1 MREIKFRGRNYDGI
15 WMYGYLIPTPR
26 PQIHLGNKHCV
37 CACPEKIS
45 RVDVILYEVEESTIG
60 QYTGL
65 KDKNGKEIYE
75 GDIIHVKEF
84 ANEPF
89 NVDFSFDDIRQLSL
103 DDCKGRLLQEYK
115 CIISFIDGNMM
126 AKMISKEDCELYISS
141 LFPDMRY
148 SQPIFEFETIG
159 NIHDNPELI
168 KEVEI

>member
-1 MREIKFRGRNYDGI
+1 MRKIKFRGRTVNGE
-15 WMYGYLIPTPR
+15 WLYGNLQVPAVNSVSYYMWDKDKFQR
-26 PQIHLGNKHCV
+26 
-37 CACPEKIS
+37 A
-45 RVDVILYEVEESTIG
+45 VDENTIG
-60 QYTGL
+60 QYIGL

-75 GDIIHVKEF
+75 GDIIHIKEF
-84 ANEPF
+84 ANEAF
-89 NVDFSFDDIRQLSL
+89 NVDFSYEDIRQLSL

-159 NIHDNPELI
+159 NIHDNPELTESI
-168 KEVEI
+168 E

>member
-1 MREIKFRGRNYDGI
+1 MRKIKFRGI
-15 WMYGYLIPTPR
+15 
-26 PQIHLGNKHCV
+26 
-37 CACPEKIS
+37 
-45 RVDVILYEVEESTIG
+45 RVDNGEMIYGDLSARYGNIYIYPIGSRSAYQVKPETIG

-65 KDKNGKEIYE
+65 TDKDGTEIYE
-75 GDIIHVKEF
+75 GDIIHIKEF
-84 ANEPF
+84 ANEAF
-89 NVDFSFDDIRQLSL
+89 NVDFSSDDIRQLSL

-159 NIHDNPELI
+159 NIHDNPELTESI
-168 KEVEI
+168 E

>member
-1 MREIKFRGRNYDGI
+1 MREIKFRGKGGKTHS
-15 WMYGYLIPTPR
+15 WLYGNLQVP
-26 PQIHLGNKHCV
+26 CV
-37 CACPEKIS
+37 EGVEYFMWDEDKFQT
-45 RVDVILYEVEESTIG
+45 DVIPETIG

-75 GDIIHVKEF
+75 GDIIHIKEF
-84 ANEPF
+84 ANEAF

-168 KEVEI
+168 KEE